1 MTALSASGSTPWKD
15 SRGDRGRAGFTL
27 LETLVAVAILGLG
40 IASVLGLFG
49 LSSRNAARARAA
61 TEVVFTA
68 EALLEEAVAMDEP
81 SLRDLDRAEG
91 RCSQWPRRHAGR
103 GGAGTL
109 VRPGDPDCSYAF
121 RVAAE
126 PAEEGVYRVEL
137 RVTGASP
144 QAAAVE
150 LATFR
155 RFPLDLREE
164 MGA

>member
-1 MTALSASGSTPWKD
+1 MTAVSGGGSTP
-15 SRGDRGRAGFTL
+15 SRESRDDRGRAGFTL

-68 EALLEEAVAMDEP
+68 ETLMEEAVAMDEQ
-81 SLRDLDRAEG
+81 SLRDLDREEG
-91 RCSQWPRRHAGR
+91 RCSQWPRRHRGR
-103 GGAGTL
+103 GGAGAI
-109 VRPGDPDCSYAF
+109 VRPGEPDCSYAF

-155 RFPLDLREE
+155 RFPLDPREE